1 MPIDLAG
8 AKKIGFKW
16 AVWNYEKSEWAS
28 VSIDK
33 PAASQAPSDAI
44 FSIEVAIEMQQKG
57 IIPSRRGAPQRP
69 PAGAQAPPQAA
80 PQALPQQYQQA
91 APSPYMPQLPGQPP
105 AVVRADSQSFFSL
118 PSAEKL
124 AEEQRRIVQQQATMP
139 QQMAAAQVMRRQ
151 ELPKIRATTT
161 DLITPAVAGG
171 IAMGVIMGIPVINV
185 CIPVWL
191 LGGVLATFLLL
202 AGAPVKS
209 TLSAQDAA
217 KIGALTGLVG
227 ALVSLVVSFIAIV
240 FIGDAV
246 IGVAGAKESQVS
258 MLALN
263 LMGLATYTNLDVLFV
278 LFTLVSRL
286 VLFPLFG
293 ALGAV
298 LYVKYGRK

>member
-44 FSIEVAIEMQQKG
+44 FSIDVAVEMQQKG
-57 IIPSRRGAPQRP
+57 IIPSRRGAQPQRP
-69 PAGAQAPPQAA
+69 PAGAQAPPQA
-80 PQALPQQYQQA
+80 PQPAPQQYQQA

-124 AEEQRRIVQQQATMP
+124 AEEQQRIMQQQAAMP
-139 QQMAAAQVMRRQ
+139 QRMAAAPVMRRQ

-161 DLITPAVAGG
+161 DMITPAVAGG
-171 IAMGVIMGIPVINV
+171 IAMGVIMGIPVLNV
-185 CIPVWL
+185 CAPVWL

-209 TLSAQDAA
+209 NLTTQDAA
-217 KIGALTGLVG
+217 KIGALAGLVG
-227 ALVSLVVSFIAIV
+227 SLVSLVVSFIAIV

-246 IGVAGAKESQVS
+246 IGVAGAKE
-258 MLALN
+258 
-263 LMGLATYTNLDVLFV
+263 
-278 LFTLVSRL
+278 
-286 VLFPLFG
+286 
-293 ALGAV
+293 
-298 LYVKYGRK
+298 